1 MTRTNQTERPWGVT
15 LLAVIEFLGAAGSLG
30 LAVMLWTGFDPG
42 TWPLRT
48 EALMNALT
56 GAGAWTG
63 VFLFAFGV
71 FQLVAGT
78 GMWKLREWG
87 RLITFLYLAGGFVAL
102 GGLTLVAA
110 LRAEWFTA
118 LLGAGK
124 GTVFVLLLFYL
135 SRQEVRQAFRP
146 A

>member
-1 MTRTNQTERPWGVT
+1 MTRTNQIERPWGVT
-15 LLAVIEFLGAAGSLG
+15 LLAVIEFLGGIGSLG
-30 LAVMLWTGFDPG
+30 LAVLLWTGFDPG

-71 FQLVAGT
+71 FQLV
-78 GMWKLREWG
+78 
-87 RLITFLYLAGGFVAL
+87 AGGFVAL